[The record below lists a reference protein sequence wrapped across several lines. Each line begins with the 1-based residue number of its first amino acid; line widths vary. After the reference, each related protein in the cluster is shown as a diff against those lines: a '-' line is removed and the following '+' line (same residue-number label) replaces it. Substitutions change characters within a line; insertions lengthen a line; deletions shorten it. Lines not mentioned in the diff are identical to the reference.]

1 MKNITGLFI
10 LFFSVSVFSL
20 ELDSKQDILLQLPPK
35 TLAITNQSPKF
46 IIDLDYHQAFLVKIE
61 DFISDNKEI
70 DNFCKTY
77 PSRIK
82 YSIDSVNVLEISQG
96 ASSLDN
102 IVFFNNNLFI
112 LDSITFDLIA
122 IEETSLDR
130 YTIIHSNVRPPNT
143 EQYEEPFMTLD
154 SERGRIFIVSTTDVL
169 TYDLNKYFTAKS
181 QGLPTPNITKSP
193 HANVAKVETLFSV
206 SYYKNHLYVAADHK
220 MLIYN
225 IDSSSGEAS
234 LIKTLDEA
242 YFGLS
247 TLSIVDMSFYS
258 NFMVLL
264 DSLHGLYTINLQ
276 NFELVTNSQIKLER
290 GQFVQVVGKSLN
302 VIASRGK
309 SPMLYEYIISE
320 STNEITFNLNR
331 DSKIIDAVLDIYTDG
346 NYLYILTGVLNRV
359 YKHSIPGRFNSSEP
373 INTHTL
379 WLAYHAKALASKI
392 QEDGSSIIYALAE
405 GRLIKITFQEEDPR
419 MECMMIDIPEG
430 LYLFTLQAVQKTCE
444 EKTRRQ
450 IDDDINTACVITE
463 KINLIVSS
471 QPLETQNKFKESDKV
486 LTFLITLLLIISII
500 LCIVA
505 VNFKKK
511 SRVLE
516 ERIKFKK
523 LEEDSSIAEGTNRD
537 DKSSKQ
543 KNPSE
548 INIAVEMKNAEK
560 DSKQK
565 RERGITPLEFQ
576 EFSGKANKDSD
587 DVDAL

>member
-1 MKNITGLFI
+1 M
-10 LFFSVSVFSL
+10 
-20 ELDSKQDILLQLPPK
+20 
-35 TLAITNQSPKF
+35 
-46 IIDLDYHQAFLVKIE
+46 
-61 DFISDNKEI
+61 
-70 DNFCKTY
+70 
-77 PSRIK
+77 
-82 YSIDSVNVLEISQG
+82 
-96 ASSLDN
+96 
-102 IVFFNNNLFI
+102 
-112 LDSITFDLIA
+112 
-122 IEETSLDR
+122 
-130 YTIIHSNVRPPNT
+130 
-143 EQYEEPFMTLD
+143 
-154 SERGRIFIVSTTDVL
+154 
-169 TYDLNKYFTAKS
+169 
-181 QGLPTPNITKSP
+181 
-193 HANVAKVETLFSV
+193 
-206 SYYKNHLYVAADHK
+206 
-220 MLIYN
+220 
-225 IDSSSGEAS
+225 
-234 LIKTLDEA
+234 
-242 YFGLS
+242 
-247 TLSIVDMSFYS
+247 
-258 NFMVLL
+258 
-264 DSLHGLYTINLQ
+264 
-276 NFELVTNSQIKLER
+276 ER